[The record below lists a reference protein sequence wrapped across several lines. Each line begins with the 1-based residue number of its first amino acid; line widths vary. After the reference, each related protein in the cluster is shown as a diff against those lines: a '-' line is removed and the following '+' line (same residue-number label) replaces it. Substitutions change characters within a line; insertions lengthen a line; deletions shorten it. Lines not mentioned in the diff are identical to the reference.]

1 MIGVWRFFRRRE
13 ELDAAAL
20 TFARFVIGRGPLAF
34 ASYAS
39 ASGSRVVVVVVV
51 SLLLLLLLLLL
62 LAKRTSSAS
71 CQLSVAHSSANV
83 LPVPVGLSSRA
94 LRPEESAP
102 IVFDITAN
110 CGLKGFFP
118 DGKRTATPPIA

>member
-1 MIGVWRFFRRRE
+1 VWRFFRRRE
-13 ELDAAAL
+13 ELDSAAL

-39 ASGSRVVVVVVV
+39 ASGSRVVVVVV
-51 SLLLLLLLLLL
+51 SLLLLLLLLL